1 MFHQIWC
8 KPGGRGAETILG
20 TVSGSLDSPSISPEH
35 AGMIPIMAAN
45 RQHALPRAVEDS
57 MRFGLMSQANGLR
70 LEPGVYGFALEG
82 EHAEDALM
90 HAGEVLVGYEP
101 VEGLDS

>member
-1 MFHQIWC
+1 
-8 KPGGRGAETILG
+8 
-20 TVSGSLDSPSISPEH
+20 
-35 AGMIPIMAAN
+35 
-45 RQHALPRAVEDS
+45 